1 MGEDAFW
8 VDGDGVAGVG
18 GGEEEQAKQQLEA
31 DSPHETMHEAATGVA
46 ITLWRRSKHLL
57 DGCQA
62 SDPKEIFLRSRFR
75 FCGAQ
80 HGAC

>member
-31 DSPHETMHEAATGVA
+31 DSPHETMDGDG
-46 ITLWRRSKHLL
+46 RR
-57 DGCQA
+57 
-62 SDPKEIFLRSRFR
+62 
-75 FCGAQ
+75 
-80 HGAC
+80 